1 MKRTKKA
8 ADHSQE
14 IFWRVPVRLVERNPM
29 PVYKKSPLV
38 GKLLGVIS
46 FDIICAMVKSRYIG
60 DGHPTFNRNPF
71 NGYIN
76 PYYWVDEFIPYYME
90 IMGLDRPDGTFTCGR
105 SMCRPEPFHGAGPL
119 FWPWKKTALFWGGWV
134 PSKIEVIKG
143 FWVLNFFP

>member
-1 MKRTKKA
+1 M
-8 ADHSQE
+8 
-14 IFWRVPVRLVERNPM
+14 RLVERNPM

-38 GKLLGVIS
+38 GKLLGIIS

-90 IMGLDRPDGTFTCGR
+90 IMGVDRPKRHLYLWPIDVPTGTL
-105 SMCRPEPFHGAGPL
+105 SWGPL
-119 FWPWKKTALFWGGWV
+119 FWPWKKRPCFGGLF
-134 PSKIEVIKG
+134 SLQK
-143 FWVLNFFP
+143 